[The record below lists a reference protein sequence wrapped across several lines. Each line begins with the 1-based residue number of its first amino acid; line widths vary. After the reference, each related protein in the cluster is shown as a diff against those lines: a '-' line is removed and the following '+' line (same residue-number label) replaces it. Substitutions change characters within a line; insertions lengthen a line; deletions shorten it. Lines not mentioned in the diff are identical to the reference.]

1 MKEKLKLVQFGPVTE
16 GQSQKGPWRK
26 GVVIFETIGEY
37 PKQIAIDFFNAK
49 LEEVN
54 KLNVGEIC
62 EVSFDISSR
71 EFNGK
76 WYTSVSAFAVDGQGQ
91 PIEPPVQPQP
101 SAPRNVKQSSMF
113 EVNDNDDL
121 PF

>member
-1 MKEKLKLVQFGPVTE
+1 MKETLKLVQFGPVTE

-49 LEEVN
+49 LEEAN
-54 KLNVGEIC
+54 KFNAGDTC

-76 WYTSVSAFAVDGQGQ
+76 WYTSVSAFAIEGQAQ
-91 PIEPPVQPQP
+91 QQPQP
-101 SAPRNVKQSSMF
+101 QPQPQPAPRNTKQSSMF
-113 EVNDNDDL
+113 EVNDNNDL